1 MSIRPMVDWDQVD
14 RLREKGWDWKR
25 IAQDPKVGF
34 HADPG
39 VSDEGRALRALYY
52 RRRSREERKPSPK
65 GSKRAAEEEA
75 QKTTWTL
82 ARIGYLTTPLLAIW
96 FVVAYFVPSPVGLI
110 LPAIPWLALGLAVVA
125 FILAFGLWRA
135 KGARWSKLYRHTVT
149 YGIVTGLVLV
159 GVVAATA
166 YLVFGCPFLPSASSL
181 ATQSASGQPNGD
193 STLNIPAWTSG
204 TMHPWQDSGKPVLYF
219 YGASWCPFCS
229 AGSWAIYKA
238 LIEFGSLSGQYTSFS
253 SSSDV
258 DAGTPEMVLANAQL
272 SSSTVSFQVNEDTS
286 SVDGT
291 FPGTS
296 NCYQQAYVS
305 AYSGGSIPFVVVNG
319 QYIHGGSQLIAPT
332 LLSTWSNG
340 NTGGTGAATVNSQ
353 VMSESGPAWNVVQFQ
368 AWWIMAFLVKSTGQS
383 VAQLATQVTPN
394 WTGATMNAV
403 SADLNQIS

>member
-1 MSIRPMVDWDQVD
+1 MVDWDQVD

-193 STLNIPAWTSG
+193 GPLNIPAS
-204 TMHPWQDSGKPVLYF
+204 DF
-219 YGASWCPFCS
+219 RDDASLARQRQ
-229 AGSWAIYKA
+229 AGPLLLW
-238 LIEFGSLSGQYTSFS
+238 
-253 SSSDV
+253 
-258 DAGTPEMVLANAQL
+258 
-272 SSSTVSFQVNEDTS
+272 
-286 SVDGT
+286 
-291 FPGTS
+291 
-296 NCYQQAYVS
+296 
-305 AYSGGSIPFVVVNG
+305 
-319 QYIHGGSQLIAPT
+319 SQLVS
-332 LLSTWSNG
+332 LLFGGQLGDLQSAHRIRFVERSIHLLLEFQRRGCG
-340 NTGGTGAATVNSQ
+340 N
-353 VMSESGPAWNVVQFQ
+353 P
-368 AWWIMAFLVKSTGQS
+368 
-383 VAQLATQVTPN
+383 
-394 WTGATMNAV
+394 
-403 SADLNQIS
+403 